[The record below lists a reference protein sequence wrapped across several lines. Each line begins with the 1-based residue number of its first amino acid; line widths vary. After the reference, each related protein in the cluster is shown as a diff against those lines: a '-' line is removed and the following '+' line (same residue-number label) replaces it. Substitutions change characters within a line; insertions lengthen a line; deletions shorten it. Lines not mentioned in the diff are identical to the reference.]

1 MNNVTR
7 LAFIAF
13 LFFFSFGCANNP
25 GQHSAQK
32 EAVNPQLAA
41 EDSLRDVVFE
51 IHDAVMP
58 KMAEINRLQRE
69 LRKWKEAHPGA
80 DPQLSEQLLKTLD
93 WLTKADEGMMNW
105 MAEFKQPT
113 SLRDTLSHEAIMNYL
128 AAEQEK
134 VQAVYD
140 DINGSIEAAK
150 GLLQNLNAKK

>member
-1 MNNVTR
+1 
-7 LAFIAF
+7 
-13 LFFFSFGCANNP
+13 
-25 GQHSAQK
+25 
-32 EAVNPQLAA
+32 
-41 EDSLRDVVFE
+41 
-51 IHDAVMP
+51 
-58 KMAEINRLQRE
+58 
-69 LRKWKEAHPGA
+69 
-80 DPQLSEQLLKTLD
+80 
-93 WLTKADEGMMNW
+93 MMNW